1 MHWTPSRVAFGGA
14 IIISHLVTPANAR
27 AQSGATAD
35 SLVRRALTVNPRIR
49 AAMAQLD
56 AARARIGPA
65 GTWVDPM
72 LMAGIQNLPLARGSA
87 MSAGPEPMT
96 MTMLGVSQTIP
107 YPGKTSLRT
116 RAARAEADLADAR
129 LAAVA
134 RDVRREALDAWYDLV
149 TARTLLGI
157 IERQLQ
163 VASSVLPAAE
173 ARYVSG
179 TAVQADILKLRTE
192 AAMVAEAR
200 NAATAEERSALA
212 RLAAATNDS
221 LPVGITSDSLVP
233 LIPEAGPLPRLDS
246 LTAQGMRTN
255 PRLRERRAMLA
266 TQGAWADL
274 AAREHL
280 PDFDLS
286 VQYGRRDRLPDMMTA
301 IVSVPLPV
309 RRSRKQ
315 GAAARAA
322 RFDVTAAEAELREEE
337 NAVRSDIARAWAAA
351 QRQRANLELLDRAIL
366 PQAQAAFASVSA
378 AYQSGRGELLNVLDA
393 MRAQFATETMY
404 VRALADYAKALNELR
419 TFAGDEV
426 IP

>member
-1 MHWTPSRVAFGGA
+1 
-14 IIISHLVTPANAR
+14 
-27 AQSGATAD
+27 
-35 SLVRRALTVNPRIR
+35 
-49 AAMAQLD
+49 
-56 AARARIGPA
+56 
-65 GTWVDPM
+65 
-72 LMAGIQNLPLARGSA
+72 MAGIQNLPLARSSA
-87 MSAGPEPMT
+87 LSAGPEPMT

-129 LAAVA
+129 LAAVT
-134 RDVRREALDAWYDLV
+134 RDVRRAVLDAWYDLGA
-149 TARTLLGI
+149 ARALLGI
-157 IERQLQ
+157 LERQLQ
-163 VASSVLPAAE
+163 VATSVLPAAE

-179 TAVQADILKLRTE
+179 TAVQADILKVRTE
-192 AAMVAEAR
+192 AAMVAEER

-212 RLAAATNDS
+212 RLVAATNDS
-221 LPVGITSDSLVP
+221 LPGGITSDALVP
-233 LIPEAGPLPRLDS
+233 LLPEAGPLPWLDS

-266 TQGAWADL
+266 TQGAWADV

-280 PDFDLS
+280 PDFEFS

-301 IVSVPLPV
+301 IVSVPVPV

-322 RFDVTAAEAELREEE
+322 RFDVTAAEADLREEE
-337 NAVRSDIARAWAAA
+337 NAVRSDIVRAWASA
-351 QRQRANLELLDRAIL
+351 QRQRANLELLERTIL
-366 PQAQAAFASVSA
+366 PQARAAFASVST

-393 MRAQFATETMY
+393 VRAQFATETMY
-404 VRALADYAKALNELR
+404 VRALADHAKALNEVR
-419 TFAGDEV
+419 TLAGDEV